1 MLIDTNIFL
10 EVLLAQEKLELCNGI
25 LEEIESGEKKAAITS
40 FTIDS
45 IIIIMNRNKASISD
59 IEIFIRS
66 ILSYNGLIF
75 YQITFKDRL
84 LALKWMKK
92 YNLDYEDALTLQ
104 SAISLKEREILSLD
118 SDFDK
123 VKEIERIV
131 P

>member
-1 MLIDTNIFL
+1 ME
-10 EVLLAQEKLELCNGI
+10 EVDN
-25 LEEIESGEKKAAITS
+25 GEKEAVVTS

-45 IIIIMNRNKASISD
+45 IVIVMTRNKVSIDD
-59 IEIFIRS
+59 IELFIKS
-66 ILSYNGLIF
+66 ILSYNGLTY

-84 LALKWMKK
+84 SALKWIKK
-92 YNLDYEDALTLQ
+92 YNLDYEDALILQ

-123 VKEIERIV
+123 VKEIKRIV